1 MPDLPQWARLRTGLN
16 YHLRR
21 GAWYPVVRVTQGE
34 ALIDVNQRSLTVPA
48 ELLHIVPIRPQV
60 WSVVPRPLDA
70 VDLPLSWG
78 DRYAVCPN
86 CSARAPL
93 GERVPSMSCTR
104 CGGER
109 TGDDGPHLRADRDD
123 VQQLGRHRQ
132 TALIDVDERLALR
145 EAHDWVPRPTTE
157 VVVHTRSEPRPL
169 GDVWHVETPAV
180 RRAHA
185 LRIGNRA
192 GGSQEIG

>member
-1 MPDLPQWARLRTGLN
+1 VRL
-16 YHLRR
+16 
-21 GAWYPVVRVTQGE
+21 TQGE

-104 CGGER
+104 WR
-109 TGDDGPHLRADRDD
+109 RVRDRL
-123 VQQLGRHRQ
+123 VARSLSRV
-132 TALIDVDERLALR
+132 AEPRLA
-145 EAHDWVPRPTTE
+145 PRSSS
-157 VVVHTRSEPRPL
+157 R
-169 GDVWHVETPAV
+169 
-180 RRAHA
+180 
-185 LRIGNRA
+185 
-192 GGSQEIG
+192 

>member
-1 MPDLPQWARLRTGLN
+1 MPDLPQWARLKTGLN

-104 CGGER
+104 CGGEYEIAWSL
-109 TGDDGPHLRADRDD
+109 DHY
-123 VQQLGRHRQ
+123 
-132 TALIDVDERLALR
+132 LA
-145 EAHDWVPRPTTE
+145 
-157 VVVHTRSEPRPL
+157 
-169 GDVWHVETPAV
+169 
-180 RRAHA
+180 
-185 LRIGNRA
+185 
-192 GGSQEIG
+192 